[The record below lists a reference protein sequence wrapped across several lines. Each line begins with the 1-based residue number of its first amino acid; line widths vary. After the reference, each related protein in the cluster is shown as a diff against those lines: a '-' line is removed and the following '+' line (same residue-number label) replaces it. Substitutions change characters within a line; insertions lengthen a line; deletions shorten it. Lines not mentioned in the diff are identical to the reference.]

1 MKPYKHIDKMV
12 KLLNVLVNTTGGNTS
27 ERTTR
32 KRDKFAFYCIT
43 HINIIFIHLFV
54 ASIHTIHVF

>member
-27 ERTTR
+27 QKNYT
-32 KRDKFAFYCIT
+32 
-43 HINIIFIHLFV
+43 
-54 ASIHTIHVF
+54 